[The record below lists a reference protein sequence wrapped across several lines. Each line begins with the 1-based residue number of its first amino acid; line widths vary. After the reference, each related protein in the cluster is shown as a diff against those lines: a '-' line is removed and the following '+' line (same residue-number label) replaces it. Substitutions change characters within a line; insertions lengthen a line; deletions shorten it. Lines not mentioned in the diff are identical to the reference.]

1 MSNVVLES
9 PLAAITGQGPRLL
22 SVDGASV
29 TLGEVALCD
38 MLNIRGDAADAVFVQ
53 AVQQATG
60 LALPLR
66 ANTASLGEAGQLL
79 WLGPDEWVLKLP
91 PSGAH
96 YQHPGP
102 AEAMEATLRSALAG
116 QHVSLVPVGH
126 GFTTLVVRG
135 AGAADLLARGCPLDF
150 HPRAFAAGAVAQSH
164 VAKAGATIVCLAAGT
179 HFELT
184 VRRSFADYLFRWLC
198 EAGAA

>member
-9 PLAAITGQGPRLL
+9 PLAPLIGQGSRVL

-29 TLGEVALCD
+29 TLGELAFTD
-38 MLNIRGDAADAVFVQ
+38 MLNIRGNAADAGFVS
-53 AVQQATG
+53 AVQNATG
-60 LALPLR
+60 LPLPLV
-66 ANTASLGEAGQLL
+66 ANTASLGATGQLL

-91 PSGAH
+91 PSGPH
-96 YQHPGP
+96 YQHPSP
-102 AEAMEATLRSALAG
+102 AEAMETTLRSALVG

-126 GFTTLVVRG
+126 GFTTLTVQG
-135 AGAADLLARGCPLDF
+135 AAAADLLSRGCPLDF

-164 VAKAGATIVCLAAGT
+164 VAKAGATIVCLAVGT

>member
-9 PLAAITGQGPRLL
+9 PLAAVIGLGQRVL

-29 TLGEVALCD
+29 TLGEMPFVD
-38 MLNIRGDAADAVFVQ
+38 MLNIRGNAADPQFVE
-53 AVQQATG
+53 AVQRVTG
-60 LALPLR
+60 LALPLP
-66 ANTASLGEAGQLL
+66 ANTATLGAAGQLI

-91 PSGAH
+91 AAGSQYQSG
-96 YQHPGP
+96 GP
-102 AEAMEATLRSALAG
+102 LEAMESALRSALAG

-126 GFTTLVVRG
+126 GFTTLTVQG
-135 AGAADLLARGCPLDF
+135 AGAAALLARGCPLDF
-150 HPRAFAAGAVAQSH
+150 HPRAFAASAVAQSH
-164 VAKAGATIVCLAAGT
+164 VAKAAATILCLAPGN

-184 VRRSFADYLFRWLC
+184 VRRSFADYLVRWQC

>member
-9 PLAAITGQGPRLL
+9 PLAAITGQGPRVL

-38 MLNIRGDAADAVFVQ
+38 MLNIRGNAADAGFVQ

-116 QHVSLVPVGH
+116 LHVSLVPAGH
-126 GFTTLVVRG
+126 GFTTLAVQG

-184 VRRSFADYLFRWLC
+184 VRRSFADYLYRWLC

>member
-1 MSNVVLES
+1 MFNVVLES
-9 PLAAITGQGPRLL
+9 PLAAITGQGPRAL

-38 MLNIRGDAADAVFVQ
+38 MLNIRGDAADTGFVQ

-60 LALPLR
+60 LTLPV
-66 ANTASLGEAGQLL
+66 ANAATLGDSGQLL
-79 WLGPDEWVLKLP
+79 WLGPDEWVLKFP
-91 PSGAH
+91 PSGAD
-96 YQHPGP
+96 YQHPSP

-116 QHVSLVPVGH
+116 KHASLVPVGH
-126 GFTTLVVRG
+126 GFTTLSVQG

-164 VAKAGATIVCLAAGT
+164 VAKAGATIVCMAAGT

-184 VRRSFADYLFRWLC
+184 VRRSFADYLYRWLC

>member
-9 PLAAITGQGPRLL
+9 PLAAVIGLGQRVL

-29 TLGEVALCD
+29 TLGEMPFVD
-38 MLNIRGDAADAVFVQ
+38 MLNIRGNAADRQFVE
-53 AVQQATG
+53 AVQRVTG
-60 LALPLR
+60 LALPLQ
-66 ANTASLGEAGQLL
+66 ANTATLGAAGQLI

-91 PSGAH
+91 AAGSQ
-96 YQHPGP
+96 YQSAGP
-102 AEAMEATLRSALAG
+102 LEAMESALRSALTG

-126 GFTTLVVRG
+126 GFTTLTVQG
-135 AGAADLLARGCPLDF
+135 AGAAALLARGCPLDL

-164 VAKAGATIVCLAAGT
+164 VAKAGATILCLTSGS

>member
-9 PLAAITGQGPRLL
+9 PLAAVIGLGQRVL

-29 TLGEVALCD
+29 TLGEVAFVD
-38 MLNIRGDAADAVFVQ
+38 MINIRGIAADPHFVEAVERV
-53 AVQQATG
+53 TG
-60 LALPLR
+60 LGLPLH
-66 ANTASLGEAGQLL
+66 ANTATLGAAGQLL

-91 PSGAH
+91 PGGSQYQSSG
-96 YQHPGP
+96 PL
-102 AEAMEATLRSALAG
+102 EAVESALRIALAG

-126 GFTTLVVRG
+126 GFTTLTVQG
-135 AGAADLLARGCPLDF
+135 AGAAALLARGCPLDF
-150 HPRAFAAGAVAQSH
+150 HARAFAAGTVAQSH
-164 VAKAGATIVCLAAGT
+164 VAKAGATILCLAPGS

>member
-9 PLAAITGQGPRLL
+9 PLAAITGQGPRVL

-38 MLNIRGDAADAVFVQ
+38 MLNIRGDAADAGFVQ

-102 AEAMEATLRSALAG
+102 AEAMEATLRSALAS

-184 VRRSFADYLFRWLC
+184 VRRSFADYLYRWLC

>member
-1 MSNVVLES
+1 MSNVVLKS

-38 MLNIRGDAADAVFVQ
+38 MLNIRGDAADAGFVQ

-60 LALPLR
+60 LALPV
-66 ANTASLGEAGQLL
+66 ANAATLGESGQLL
-79 WLGPDEWVLKLP
+79 WLGPDEWVLKFP

-96 YQHPGP
+96 YQHPSP

-116 QHVSLVPVGH
+116 KHVSLVPVGH
-126 GFTTLVVRG
+126 GFTTLSVQG

-184 VRRSFADYLFRWLC
+184 VRRSFADYLYRWLC

>member
-9 PLAAITGQGPRLL
+9 PLAPLTGLGQRVL
-22 SVDGASV
+22 SVDGANV
-29 TLGEVALCD
+29 TLGELPFTD
-38 MLNIRGDAADAVFVQ
+38 MLNIRGNAADAGFVH

-60 LALPLR
+60 LALPLV
-66 ANTASLGEAGQLL
+66 ANTATLGEPGQLL
-79 WLGPDEWVLKLP
+79 WLGPDEWVLKFT

-102 AEAMEATLRSALAG
+102 AQAMEATLRSALAG

-126 GFTTLVVRG
+126 GFSTLTVRG
-135 AGAADLLARGCPLDF
+135 AGAADLLARGCPLDL
-150 HPRAFAAGAVAQSH
+150 HPRAFGAGAVAQSH
-164 VAKAGATIVCLAAGT
+164 VAKAGATLLCLAPGT

-184 VRRSFADYLFRWLC
+184 VRRSFADYLYRWLC

>member
-9 PLAAITGQGPRLL
+9 PLAAVIGLGQRVL

-29 TLGEVALCD
+29 TLGEMPFVD
-38 MLNIRGDAADAVFVQ
+38 MLNIRGNAADRQFVE
-53 AVQQATG
+53 AVQRVTG
-60 LALPLR
+60 LALPLQ
-66 ANTASLGEAGQLL
+66 ANTATLGAAGQLI

-91 PSGAH
+91 AAGSH
-96 YQHPGP
+96 YQSAGP
-102 AEAMEATLRSALAG
+102 LEAMESALRSALAG

-126 GFTTLVVRG
+126 GFTTLTVQG
-135 AGAADLLARGCPLDF
+135 AGAAALLARGCPLDF
-150 HPRAFAAGAVAQSH
+150 HPRAFAASAVAQSH
-164 VAKAGATIVCLAAGT
+164 VAKAAATILCLAPGN

>member
-9 PLAAITGQGPRLL
+9 PLAAITGEGPRVL

-29 TLGEVALCD
+29 TLGEAALRD
-38 MLNIRGDAADAVFVQ
+38 MLNIRGNAADEGFVQ

-60 LALPLR
+60 LALPLV
-66 ANTASLGEAGQLL
+66 ANTATLAESGQLL

-91 PSGAH
+91 LSGAD
-96 YQHPGP
+96 YKHPSP

-116 QHVSLVPVGH
+116 KHVSLVPVGH
-126 GFTTLVVRG
+126 GFTTLTVQG
-135 AGAADLLARGCPLDF
+135 AGAAALLARGCPLDF

-164 VAKAGATIVCLAAGT
+164 VAKTGATIVCLEAGT

-184 VRRSFADYLFRWLC
+184 VRRSFADYLYRWLG

>member
-9 PLAAITGQGPRLL
+9 PLAAVIGLGQRVL

-29 TLGEVALCD
+29 TLGEMPFVD
-38 MLNIRGDAADAVFVQ
+38 MLNIRGNAADRQFVE
-53 AVQQATG
+53 AVQRVTG
-60 LALPLR
+60 LALPLQ
-66 ANTASLGEAGQLL
+66 ANTATLGAAGQLI

-91 PSGAH
+91 AAGSQ
-96 YQHPGP
+96 YQSAGP
-102 AEAMEATLRSALAG
+102 LEAMESALRSALTG

-126 GFTTLVVRG
+126 GFTTLTVQG
-135 AGAADLLARGCPLDF
+135 AGAAALLARGCPLDF

-164 VAKAGATIVCLAAGT
+164 VAKAGATILCLTSGS